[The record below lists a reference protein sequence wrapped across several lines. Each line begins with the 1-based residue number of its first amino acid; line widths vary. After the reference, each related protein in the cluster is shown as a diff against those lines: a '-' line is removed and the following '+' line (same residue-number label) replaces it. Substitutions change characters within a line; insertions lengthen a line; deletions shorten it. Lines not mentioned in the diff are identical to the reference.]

1 MQTKVRAAILKWVA
15 EFSLLGGITIAI
27 AIAGCVSHAPAVVGP
42 MVCTLP
48 HDENLVQPGDAIPG
62 QPDISGS
69 TRIGKASFY
78 ARSFANRVM
87 ADGRRMNPRGDN
99 AASRTLPLGTTAK
112 VINVETGQSA
122 IVLIEDRGPYVDG
135 RIVDLSPAT
144 ARKIG
149 ITRRIGVAKVK
160 VAPIA
165 VWLPDGTL
173 KLGSGAPR
181 RPICRVSSA

>member
-1 MQTKVRAAILKWVA
+1 MQTKVRAAIWNLVA
-15 EFSLLGGITIAI
+15 ELSLLGGITIAI

-48 HDENLVQPGDAIPG
+48 HDEILTHPGAAIPG
-62 QPDISGS
+62 QPDLSGS
-69 TRIGKASFY
+69 TRVGKASFY
-78 ARSFANRVM
+78 ARSFANRLM

-112 VINVETGQSA
+112 VINVQTGQSA
-122 IVLIEDRGPYVDG
+122 IVLIEDRGPYVAG

-144 ARKIG
+144 AQRIG

-165 VWLPDGTL
+165 VWLPNGGM
-173 KLGSGAPR
+173 KRGSGAPR
-181 RPICRVSSA
+181 TPICRISSA